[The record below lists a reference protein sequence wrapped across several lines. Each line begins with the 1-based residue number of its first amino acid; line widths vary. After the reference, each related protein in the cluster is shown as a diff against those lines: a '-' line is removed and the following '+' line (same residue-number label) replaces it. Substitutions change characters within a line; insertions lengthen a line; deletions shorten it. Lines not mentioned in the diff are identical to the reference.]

1 MTQRELIYI
10 KTVADEKSI
19 SRAAKKL
26 FIAQP
31 SLSQYIKRIETGLGT
46 PLFWRTS
53 AGLTLTY
60 AGERYYLMAVQ
71 ILKLCDNFEMEI
83 SDINNMKTGRIHIGI
98 TNFLGTVLL
107 PKVLPRFTSLCPSVE
122 LNVTEETSAGLEAL
136 LTAGKLDF
144 VIMHA
149 PQELDNP
156 LLQYELLSRDPFLA
170 VTSKDRPLGFCKTG
184 RKAEPYPFLERE
196 CLIRSPFIMLPPN
209 QRIRQIT
216 DRILKA
222 AGISSPDILLTVK
235 SFATAQ
241 LLAAEGLGV
250 ALIPSQYAKITAS
263 DVEPLFYSVPKAYCA
278 YWDLCITTVRD
289 AFLSKADQLFLRIL
303 RESISNNR

>member
-31 SLSQYIKRIETGLGT
+31 SLSQYIKRIEAGLGT
-46 PLFWRTS
+46 PLFRRTS

-122 LNVTEETSAGLEAL
+122 LNVTEETSAGLESL
-136 LTAGKLDF
+136 LAAGKLDF

-149 PQELDNP
+149 PQELENP
-156 LLQYELLSRDPFLA
+156 LLQYEQLSRDPFLA
-170 VTSKDRPLGFCKTG
+170 VTSRDRPLSLCSQENKSG
-184 RKAEPYPFLERE
+184 RYPLLERE
-196 CLIRSPFIMLPPN
+196 CLIRSRFIMVPQN

-216 DRILKA
+216 DSILRA
-222 AGISSPDILLTVK
+222 AGIKSPEILLTVK

-241 LLAAEGLGV
+241 LLAAAGLGV
-250 ALIPSQYAKITAS
+250 ALIPSQYAKITVS
-263 DVEPLFYSVPKAYCA
+263 DVEPVFYSIPEAYCA
-278 YWDLCITTVRD
+278 YWDLCITTAKD

-303 RESISNNR
+303 REHLK